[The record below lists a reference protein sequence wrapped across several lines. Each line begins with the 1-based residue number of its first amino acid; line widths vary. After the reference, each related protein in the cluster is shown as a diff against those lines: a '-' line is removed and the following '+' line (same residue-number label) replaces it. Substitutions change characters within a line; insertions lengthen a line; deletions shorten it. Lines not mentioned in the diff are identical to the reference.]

1 MRMSKCD
8 PRKLRNAPD
17 HVARTVTDNGC
28 PKDAVGPALDVN
40 LHEALGLTLQDGAV
54 VVVKL
59 TQIAI
64 RKSRARGVAGQN
76 SVKIAWPRIVK
87 LPAPQPEFGCED
99 K

>member
-1 MRMSKCD
+1 MRTTT
-8 PRKLRNAPD
+8 PEGGNTEPD

-28 PKDAVGPALDVN
+28 PNDAVSPTLDVD
-40 LHEALGLTLQDGAV
+40 LHETLGLPLQDCAV